1 MISRPP
7 PSMRTIGNFDET
19 HARVV
24 LVRHG
29 EPVAATLGLVG
40 GPRGATGLTEAGRA
54 QVRCLE
60 ERLSTSREFGEI
72 AALYSSTLPRAIET
86 AELLAPAFGGIEVQQ
101 RHELREHDPG
111 ELDAMTWADAA
122 QRYRMVDFDSE
133 PDLPVGPG
141 GESLTAF
148 HTRARA
154 AIESLGDAH
163 DGQTVVVACHGG
175 IVAAAVGLVFGL
187 PVSARVVLPTRYASM
202 TELERTK
209 KGWRLGRYNDRYPV
223 TG

>member
-40 GPRGATGLTEAGRA
+40 GPRGDTGLTEAGRA

-111 ELDAMTWADAA
+111 ELDAMTWADRAGS
-122 QRYRMVDFDSE
+122 RSRPST
-133 PDLPVGPG
+133 P
-141 GESLTAF
+141 
-148 HTRARA
+148 ARA
-154 AIESLGDAH
+154 PRSSRWATPTTARPSSSRA
-163 DGQTVVVACHGG
+163 T
-175 IVAAAVGLVFGL
+175 AASWPRPWGSC
-187 PVSARVVLPTRYASM
+187 SASR
-202 TELERTK
+202 
-209 KGWRLGRYNDRYPV
+209 
-223 TG
+223 